1 MLAQLQQDF
10 FSMLEDRRRNEG
22 KWIEIFSF
30 YEELS
35 YVGIGD
41 IVPRQSAILPEYPNA
56 AIHQNHSDMTKFSGA
71 TDPGYVRVKGQ
82 LWLWVDAIN
91 KRELS
96 ATATIPVQTDS
107 DERTLVSQT
116 NESEQASVV
125 PVEAS
130 VVPVEAEV
138 SEPVDSGERQP
149 AQREQ
154 ETKSSQAGAI
164 SSRGGPIFMGNVSA
178 GRDFRYTQ
186 H

>member
-1 MLAQLQQDF
+1 MLSTLQQEF
-10 FSMLEDRRRNEG
+10 HTLLEDRRRNEG
-22 KWIEIFSF
+22 KWIEIFCF

-35 YVGIGD
+35 YSGIGD
-41 IVPRQSAILPEYPNA
+41 IVPRQSAILPEYPNDS
-56 AIHQNHSDMTKFSGA
+56 IHQNHSDMTKFSGKA
-71 TDPGYVRVKGQ
+71 DPGYVRVRGQ

-96 ATATIPVQTDS
+96 STATIPMQPDS
-107 DERTLVSQT
+107 DERTLVSRSDR
-116 NESEQASVV
+116 SEHASNV
-125 PVEAS
+125 PDGMA
-130 VVPVEAEV
+130 V
-138 SEPVDSGERQP
+138 SELEGSGERQP
-149 AQREQ
+149 AQREA